1 MDKKKFNE
9 MMNVFIK
16 VYEKGLT
23 TDVLKIY
30 FELFKEIPDNQV
42 DYITQECLKRCH
54 FFPRPA
60 DVFDYYNDSFSER
73 KEIRKM
79 SKEER
84 RKGLRGIKKSRKDF
98 EKIVETNLLMREGEG
113 NKR

>member
-23 TDVLKIY
+23 TGVLKIY

-42 DYITQECLKRCH
+42 DYITRECLKSCH

-60 DVFDYYNDSFSER
+60 DVFDYYDDSFSER
-73 KEIRKM
+73 REIRKM

-84 RKGLRGIKKSRKDF
+84 EKSLRGIKKSRKDF
-98 EKIVETNLLMREGEG
+98 ERIVETNLLMGKEGR
-113 NKR
+113 K

>member
-30 FELFKEIPDNQV
+30 FELFKEIPD
-42 DYITQECLKRCH
+42 
-54 FFPRPA
+54 A
-60 DVFDYYNDSFSER
+60 
-73 KEIRKM
+73 
-79 SKEER
+79 
-84 RKGLRGIKKSRKDF
+84 
-98 EKIVETNLLMREGEG
+98 
-113 NKR
+113 

>member
-23 TDVLKIY
+23 TGVLKIY

-42 DYITQECLKRCH
+42 DYITRECLKRCH

-60 DVFDYYNDSFSER
+60 DVFDYYDDSFSER
-73 KEIRKM
+73 REMRKM
-79 SKEER
+79 SKEEME
-84 RKGLRGIKKSRKDF
+84 KNLRGIRKSRQDF
-98 EKIVETNLLMREGEG
+98 ERIVETNLLMGEEGR
-113 NKR
+113 K